1 MFALHPEKIPSV
13 ACKFGSS
20 TAEICGFKLET
31 TTAFDHL
38 KVQLGADTNDL
49 AEDVI
54 DSLSDAEYDLE
65 RRQVTV
71 ALLQGKSRTYRK
83 RVEKHLASVAL
94 HAANFQGRQ
103 EKTQAA
109 RDEEFA
115 KLEKLFA
122 DIESKGPCTTYEEF
136 MESEKHHRTKSPV
149 DGE

>member
-1 MFALHPEKIPSV
+1 
-13 ACKFGSS
+13 
-20 TAEICGFKLET
+20 
-31 TTAFDHL
+31 
-38 KVQLGADTNDL
+38 
-49 AEDVI
+49 
-54 DSLSDAEYDLE
+54 
-65 RRQVTV
+65 
-71 ALLQGKSRTYRK
+71 TYRK

>member
-1 MFALHPEKIPSV
+1 MQNMILRGV
-13 ACKFGSS
+13 KFVGLD
-20 TAEICGFKLET
+20 TKN
-31 TTAFDHL
+31 L
-38 KVQLGADTNDL
+38 KVKLRLPCSKANRGRTAN
-49 AEDVI
+49 EWRSI
-54 DSLSDAEYDLE
+54 SH
-65 RRQVTV
+65 R
-71 ALLQGKSRTYRK
+71 LLFTRPISR
-83 RVEKHLASVAL
+83 
-94 HAANFQGRQ
+94 RQ